1 VHTLCPKGFNF
12 AKVRTVNQLSISP
25 EPEDHMTRERN
36 PIDLEAGDE
45 LLPVTRETSRGG
57 NEPPPEVNDRPEQ
70 NVAYDEVVK
79 GGPLSAEERDRAK
92 RESPLS
98 D

>member
-1 VHTLCPKGFNF
+1 M
-12 AKVRTVNQLSISP
+12 ARNQVQP
-25 EPEDHMTRERN
+25 
-36 PIDLEAGDE
+36 DLEDGDE
-45 LLPVTRETSRGG
+45 LIPVTRESSRGG

-70 NVAYDEVVK
+70 NVGYDEAVK
-79 GGPLSAEERDRAK
+79 GAPLSAEERDRAK

>member
-1 VHTLCPKGFNF
+1 MATD
-12 AKVRTVNQLSISP
+12 RISP
-25 EPEDHMTRERN
+25 
-36 PIDLEAGDE
+36 DLEADDE

-57 NEPPPEVNDRPEQ
+57 NEPPANVNDSPEQ
-70 NVAYDEVVK
+70 NIGYDEAVK
-79 GGPLSAEERDRAK
+79 GRPLTAEERDRAK

>member
-1 VHTLCPKGFNF
+1 
-12 AKVRTVNQLSISP
+12 
-25 EPEDHMTRERN
+25 MTRIGGHMARDRIE
-36 PIDLEAGDE
+36 PDLEADDD
-45 LLPVTRETSRGG
+45 LIPVTRESSRGG
-57 NEPPPEVNDRPEQ
+57 NEPAPEVNDRPEQ

-79 GGPLSAEERDRAK
+79 GAPLSAEERERAK

>member
-1 VHTLCPKGFNF
+1 MATD
-12 AKVRTVNQLSISP
+12 RISP
-25 EPEDHMTRERN
+25 
-36 PIDLEAGDE
+36 DLEADDE

-57 NEPPPEVNDRPEQ
+57 NEPPANVNDSPEQ
-70 NVAYDEVVK
+70 NIGYDEAVK
-79 GGPLSAEERDRAK
+79 GAPLTAEERERAK